1 MASVRALIRV
11 RIAIKRYLPKSFLGR
26 SIMIIITP
34 LILVQVVSTW
44 VFYDRHWDTITRRL
58 ADSVA
63 GEIGL
68 VVNARGRFEQKNAN
82 WLMESAA
89 DMGLFFNFKK
99 AEILPNAPPVTGGGI
114 LDTRLANA
122 MRERVRRP
130 FHIDTWSHDRLVQ
143 IKVQVPDGV
152 MEIFVPRERLFSS
165 TTYIFVMWMVGTSLL
180 LFAIATMFM
189 RNQVRPIRRLAAA
202 VDNFGKGRDVPDFR
216 PEGATEIRRAAAAF
230 ERMRD
235 RINNALTQRTEML
248 AGVSHDLRTPLTR
261 MKLQLAML
269 AESKGVED
277 LKEDLREMEVMVE
290 EFLAF
295 ARGEGTEEPTECDLG
310 EIVTS
315 VARATSTEDLRVEAE
330 IDGDL
335 NILIRPN
342 AIRRCITNLVV
353 NAITH
358 ANTVTIGVVRRGAL
372 VEIAVDDDGPGIPED
387 EYEAVFK
394 PFYRLDASRNPGTGG
409 TGLGL
414 SIARDLARGG
424 GGDVTLDRSSLGGL
438 RAIIRLPV

>member
-1 MASVRALIRV
+1 
-11 RIAIKRYLPKSFLGR
+11 
-26 SIMIIITP
+26 MIIITP
-34 LILVQVVSTW
+34 LILLQVVSTW
-44 VFYDRHWDTITRRL
+44 VFYDRHWNTITRRL

-68 VVNARGRFEQKNAN
+68 VVDARGRFEQESTK
-82 WLMESAA
+82 WLMDSAA

-99 AEILPNAPPVTGGGI
+99 GEILPNAPPVTGGGI

-130 FHIDTWSHDRLVQ
+130 FHIDTWSHERLVQ

-230 ERMRD
+230 ERMRG

-269 AESKGVED
+269 GDSKGVDE
-277 LKEDLREMEVMVE
+277 LNEDLREMEIMVE

-295 ARGEGTEEPTECDLG
+295 ARGEGTEEPAQSDLG
-310 EIVTS
+310 EIVS
-315 VARATSTEDLRVEAE
+315 SIARSASSESQQVKVDTE
-330 IDGDL
+330 GDL
-335 NILIRPN
+335 KILIRPN

-353 NAITH
+353 NATTH
-358 ANTVTIGVVRRGAL
+358 ADSVEVSAIRRGAL
-372 VEIAVDDDGPGIPED
+372 VEVLVDDNGPGIPQE
-387 EYEAVFK
+387 EHEAVFK

-414 SIARDLARGG
+414 SIARDLARGS
-424 GGDVTLDRSSLGGL
+424 GGDVTLEQSPMGGL
-438 RAIIRLPV
+438 RAIVRLPV

>member
-1 MASVRALIRV
+1 MRAPIRF

-44 VFYDRHWDTITRRL
+44 VFYDRHWSTITRRL
-58 ADSVA
+58 VDSVA

-68 VVNARGRFEQKNAN
+68 VIDARSQFEQQNAN
-82 WLMESAA
+82 WLMDSAA
-89 DMGLFFNFKK
+89 DMGLFFTFKK
-99 AEILPNAPPVTGGGI
+99 AKILPNAPPVTGGGI

-122 MRERVRRP
+122 MRQRVRRP

-143 IKVQVPDGV
+143 IKVQLPDGV

-230 ERMRD
+230 ERMRG

-277 LKEDLREMEVMVE
+277 LKEDLREMEIMVE

-295 ARGEGTEEPTECDLG
+295 ARGEGTEEPTESDLG
-310 EIVTS
+310 EIVTTI
-315 VARATSTEDLRVEAE
+315 ARSTSTPDHRIKATIE
-330 IDGDL
+330 GDL
-335 NILIRPN
+335 NILIRPH

-353 NAITH
+353 NAVTH
-358 ANTVTIGVVRRGAL
+358 AEIVEVNAVRRGGL
-372 VEIAVDDDGPGIPED
+372 VEINVDDDGPGIPEN

-414 SIARDLARGG
+414 SIARDLARGS
-424 GGDVTLDRSSLGGL
+424 GGDVTLERAPLGGL
-438 RAIIRLPV
+438 RATIKLPV

>member
-1 MASVRALIRV
+1 VHV
-11 RIAIKRYLPKSFLGR
+11 RIAVKRYLPKSFLGR
-26 SIMIIITP
+26 SIMIIIMP
-34 LILVQVVSTW
+34 LILLQVVSTW
-44 VFYDRHWDTITRRL
+44 VFYDRHWNTITRRL

-68 VVNARGRFEQKNAN
+68 VIDAMGKFEQQENVN
-82 WLMESAA
+82 WLTGSAA
-89 DMGLFFNFKK
+89 DLGLFFTFKEG
-99 AEILPNAPPVTGGGI
+99 EIIPNAPPVTGGGI

-143 IKVQVPDGV
+143 MKVQVPDGV
-152 MEIFVPRERLFSS
+152 MEILVPRERLFSS

-189 RNQVRPIRRLAAA
+189 RNQVRPIRRLADA

-230 ERMRD
+230 ERMRG

-261 MKLQLAML
+261 MKLQLEML
-269 AESKGVED
+269 GDARGVED
-277 LKEDLREMEVMVE
+277 LKKDLREMEVMVE

-295 ARGEGTEEPTECDLG
+295 ARGEGTEEAVESNLD
-310 EIVTS
+310 EIVST
-315 VARATSTEDLRVEAE
+315 VARSAAADGRDVVAKT
-330 IDGDL
+330 DGDMK
-335 NILIRPN
+335 ILIRPN

-353 NAITH
+353 NAVTH
-358 ANTVTIGVVRRGAL
+358 ATAVEIGASRRGTL
-372 VEIAVDDDGPGIPED
+372 VEITVDDDGPGIPE
-387 EYEAVFK
+387 EEREAVFK
-394 PFYRLDASRNPGTGG
+394 PFYRLDPSRNPGTGG

-414 SIARDLARGG
+414 SIARDLARGSG
-424 GGDVTLDRSSLGGL
+424 GEVTLEDSPLGGL
-438 RAIIRLPV
+438 RATIKLPV

>member
-1 MASVRALIRV
+1 MHV
-11 RIAIKRYLPKSFLGR
+11 RIAVKRYLPKSFLGR
-26 SIMIIITP
+26 SIMIIIMP
-34 LILVQVVSTW
+34 LILLQVVSTW
-44 VFYDRHWDTITRRL
+44 VFYDRHWNTITRRL

-68 VVNARGRFEQKNAN
+68 VIDAMGKIEQQENVN
-82 WLMESAA
+82 WLTGSAA
-89 DMGLFFNFKK
+89 DLGLFFTFKEG
-99 AEILPNAPPVTGGGI
+99 EILANAPQVTGGGI

-189 RNQVRPIRRLAAA
+189 RNQVRPIRRLADA

-230 ERMRD
+230 ERMRG

-261 MKLQLAML
+261 MKLQLEML
-269 AESKGVED
+269 GDVRGVED

-295 ARGEGTEEPTECDLG
+295 ARGEGTEEAVESNLD
-310 EIVTS
+310 EIVAT
-315 VARATSTEDLRVEAE
+315 VARSASADGRDVVAKT
-330 IDGDL
+330 DGDMK
-335 NILIRPN
+335 ILIRPN

-353 NAITH
+353 NAVTH
-358 ANTVTIGVVRRGAL
+358 ATAVEIGASRRGTL
-372 VEIAVDDDGPGIPED
+372 VEITVDDDGPGIPE
-387 EYEAVFK
+387 EEREAVFK
-394 PFYRLDASRNPGTGG
+394 PFYRLDPSRSPGTGG

-414 SIARDLARGG
+414 SIARDLARGSG
-424 GGDVTLDRSSLGGL
+424 GEVTLEDSPLGGL
-438 RAIIRLPV
+438 RATIKLPV

>member
-1 MASVRALIRV
+1 VHV
-11 RIAIKRYLPKSFLGR
+11 RIAVKRYLPKSFLGR
-26 SIMIIITP
+26 SIMIIIMP
-34 LILVQVVSTW
+34 LILLQVVSTW
-44 VFYDRHWDTITRRL
+44 VFYDRHWNTITRRL

-68 VVNARGRFEQKNAN
+68 VIDAMGKFEQQENVN
-82 WLMESAA
+82 WLTGSAA
-89 DMGLFFNFKK
+89 DLGLFFTFKEG
-99 AEILPNAPPVTGGGI
+99 EIIPNAPPVTGGGI

-143 IKVQVPDGV
+143 MKVQVPDGV

-189 RNQVRPIRRLAAA
+189 RNQVRPIRRLADA

-230 ERMRD
+230 ERMRG

-261 MKLQLAML
+261 MKLQLEILGDAR
-269 AESKGVED
+269 GVED

-295 ARGEGTEEPTECDLG
+295 ARGEGTEEAVESNLD
-310 EIVTS
+310 EIVAT
-315 VARATSTEDLRVEAE
+315 VARSASADGRDVVAKT
-330 IDGDL
+330 DGDMK
-335 NILIRPN
+335 ILIRPN

-353 NAITH
+353 NAVTH
-358 ANTVTIGVVRRGAL
+358 ATAVEIGASRRGTL
-372 VEIAVDDDGPGIPED
+372 VEITVDDDGPGIPE
-387 EYEAVFK
+387 EEREAVFK
-394 PFYRLDASRNPGTGG
+394 PFYRLDSSRNPGTGG

-414 SIARDLARGG
+414 SIARDLARGSG
-424 GGDVTLDRSSLGGL
+424 GEVTLEDSPLGGL
-438 RAIIRLPV
+438 RATIKLPV

>member
-1 MASVRALIRV
+1 MHV
-11 RIAIKRYLPKSFLGR
+11 RIAVKRYLPKSFLGR
-26 SIMIIITP
+26 SIMIIIMP
-34 LILVQVVSTW
+34 LILLQVVSTW
-44 VFYDRHWDTITRRL
+44 VFYDRHWNTITRRL

-68 VVNARGRFEQKNAN
+68 IIDAMGKFKQQENVN
-82 WLMESAA
+82 WLTGSAA
-89 DMGLFFNFKK
+89 DLGLFFTFKEG
-99 AEILPNAPPVTGGGI
+99 EILPNAPQVTGGGI

-189 RNQVRPIRRLAAA
+189 RNQVRPIRRLADA

-230 ERMRD
+230 ERMRG

-261 MKLQLAML
+261 MKLQLEML
-269 AESKGVED
+269 GDARGVED

-295 ARGEGTEEPTECDLG
+295 ARGEGTEEAVESNLD
-310 EIVTS
+310 EIVAT
-315 VARATSTEDLRVEAE
+315 VARSAAKNGRDVVAKT
-330 IDGDL
+330 DGDMK
-335 NILIRPN
+335 ILIRPN

-353 NAITH
+353 NAVTH
-358 ANTVTIGVVRRGAL
+358 ATAVEIGASRRGTL
-372 VEIAVDDDGPGIPED
+372 VEITVDDDGPGIPE
-387 EYEAVFK
+387 EEREAVFK
-394 PFYRLDASRNPGTGG
+394 PFYRLDPSRNPGTGG

-414 SIARDLARGG
+414 SIARDLARGSG
-424 GGDVTLDRSSLGGL
+424 GEVTLEDSPLGGL
-438 RAIIRLPV
+438 RATIKLPV

>member
-1 MASVRALIRV
+1 MHV
-11 RIAIKRYLPKSFLGR
+11 RIAVKRYLPKSFLGR
-26 SIMIIITP
+26 SIMIIIMP
-34 LILVQVVSTW
+34 LILLQVVSTW
-44 VFYDRHWDTITRRL
+44 VFYDRHWNTITRRL

-68 VVNARGRFEQKNAN
+68 VIDAMGKFEQQENVN
-82 WLMESAA
+82 WLTGSAA
-89 DMGLFFNFKK
+89 DLGLFFTFKEG
-99 AEILPNAPPVTGGGI
+99 EILPNAPQPQVTGGGI

-143 IKVQVPDGV
+143 MKVQVPDGV

-189 RNQVRPIRRLAAA
+189 RNQVRPIRRLADA

-230 ERMRD
+230 ERMRG

-261 MKLQLAML
+261 MKLQLEML
-269 AESKGVED
+269 GDARGVED

-295 ARGEGTEEPTECDLG
+295 ARGEGTEEAVESNLD
-310 EIVTS
+310 EIVAT
-315 VARATSTEDLRVEAE
+315 VARSASADGRDVVAKT
-330 IDGDL
+330 DGDMK
-335 NILIRPN
+335 ILIRPN

-353 NAITH
+353 NAVTH
-358 ANTVTIGVVRRGAL
+358 ATTVEIGASRRGTL
-372 VEIAVDDDGPGIPED
+372 VEITVDDDGPGIPE
-387 EYEAVFK
+387 EEREAVFK
-394 PFYRLDASRNPGTGG
+394 PFYRLDPSRNPGTGG

-414 SIARDLARGG
+414 SIARDLARGSG
-424 GGDVTLDRSSLGGL
+424 GEVTLEDSPLGGL
-438 RAIIRLPV
+438 RATIKLPV

>member
-1 MASVRALIRV
+1 VHV
-11 RIAIKRYLPKSFLGR
+11 RIAVKRYLPKSFLGR
-26 SIMIIITP
+26 SIMIIIMP
-34 LILVQVVSTW
+34 LILLQVVSTW
-44 VFYDRHWDTITRRL
+44 VFYDRHWNTITRRL

-68 VVNARGRFEQKNAN
+68 VIDAMGKFEQQENVN
-82 WLMESAA
+82 WLTGSAA
-89 DMGLFFNFKK
+89 DLGLFFTFKEG
-99 AEILPNAPPVTGGGI
+99 EILPNAPQPQVTGGGI

-143 IKVQVPDGV
+143 MKVQVPDGV
-152 MEIFVPRERLFSS
+152 MEILVPRERLFSS

-189 RNQVRPIRRLAAA
+189 RNQVRPIRRLADA

-230 ERMRD
+230 ERMRG

-261 MKLQLAML
+261 MKLQLEILGDAR
-269 AESKGVED
+269 GVED

-295 ARGEGTEEPTECDLG
+295 ARGEGTEEAVESNLD
-310 EIVTS
+310 EIVST
-315 VARATSTEDLRVEAE
+315 VARSAAADGRDVVAKT
-330 IDGDL
+330 DGDMK
-335 NILIRPN
+335 ILIRPN

-353 NAITH
+353 NAVTH
-358 ANTVTIGVVRRGAL
+358 ATAVEISASRRGTL
-372 VEIAVDDDGPGIPED
+372 VEITVDDDGPGIPE
-387 EYEAVFK
+387 EEREAVFK
-394 PFYRLDASRNPGTGG
+394 PFYRLDSSRNPGTGG

-414 SIARDLARGG
+414 SIARDLARGSG
-424 GGDVTLDRSSLGGL
+424 GEVTLEDSPLGGL
-438 RAIIRLPV
+438 RATIKLPV

>member
-1 MASVRALIRV
+1 
-11 RIAIKRYLPKSFLGR
+11 
-26 SIMIIITP
+26 MIIITP

-44 VFYDRHWDTITRRL
+44 VFYDRHWSTITRRL
-58 ADSVA
+58 SDSVA

-68 VVNARGRFEQKNAN
+68 IINARSHFTDEKSIV
-82 WLMESAA
+82 WFMKSAG
-89 DMGLFFNFKK
+89 DMGLTLNFKPG
-99 AEILPNAPPVTGGGI
+99 EILPNAPPVTRGGI
-114 LDTRLANA
+114 LDTRLANS

-130 FHIDTWSHDRLVQ
+130 VHIDTWSHQRLVQ
-143 IKVQVPDGV
+143 MKVQLPDGV

-165 TTYIFVMWMVGTSLL
+165 TTYIFLMWMVGTSLL
-180 LFAIATMFM
+180 LFAIATIFM

-230 ERMRD
+230 ERMRG

-261 MKLQLAML
+261 IKLQLAML
-269 AESKGVED
+269 SKSKGTDD

-295 ARGEGTEEPTECDLG
+295 ARGEGTEEPIESDLA
-310 EIVTS
+310 EIVNV
-315 VARATSTEDLRVEAE
+315 VARGAS
-330 IDGDL
+330 IDGMTVNATTMGDL
-335 NILIRPN
+335 TILIRPN

-353 NAITH
+353 NALTH
-358 ANTVTIGVVRRGAL
+358 AETVEVTAIRRGAL
-372 VEIAVDDDGPGIPED
+372 VEITVDDDGPGIPED
-387 EYEAVFK
+387 QHEAVFK
-394 PFYRLDASRNPGTGG
+394 PFYRLDPSRNPGTGG

-414 SIARDLARGG
+414 SIARDVARGS
-424 GGDVTLDRSSLGGL
+424 GGDVSLTEAPLGGL
-438 RAIIRLPV
+438 RAIITLPI

>member
-1 MASVRALIRV
+1 
-11 RIAIKRYLPKSFLGR
+11 
-26 SIMIIITP
+26 MIIVMP
-34 LILVQVVSTW
+34 LILLQVVSTW
-44 VFYDRHWDTITRRL
+44 VFYDRHWNTITRRL

-68 VVNARGRFEQKNAN
+68 VIDAMGKFEQQENVN
-82 WLMESAA
+82 WLTGSAA
-89 DMGLFFNFKK
+89 DLGLFFTFKEG
-99 AEILPNAPPVTGGGI
+99 EILPNAPQPQVTGGGI

-143 IKVQVPDGV
+143 MKVQVPDGV

-189 RNQVRPIRRLAAA
+189 RNQVRPIRRLADA

-230 ERMRD
+230 ERMRG

-261 MKLQLAML
+261 MKLQLEML
-269 AESKGVED
+269 GDARGVED

-295 ARGEGTEEPTECDLG
+295 ARGEGTEEAIESNLD
-310 EIVTS
+310 EIVAT
-315 VARATSTEDLRVEAE
+315 VARSASADGRDVVAKT
-330 IDGDL
+330 DGDMK
-335 NILIRPN
+335 ILIRPN

-353 NAITH
+353 NAVTH
-358 ANTVTIGVVRRGAL
+358 ATAVEIGASLRGTL
-372 VEIAVDDDGPGIPED
+372 VEITVDDDGPGIPE
-387 EYEAVFK
+387 EEREAVFK
-394 PFYRLDASRNPGTGG
+394 PFYRLDSSRNPGTGG

-414 SIARDLARGG
+414 SIARDLARGSG
-424 GGDVTLDRSSLGGL
+424 GEVTLEDSPLGGL
-438 RAIIRLPV
+438 RATIKLPV

>member
-1 MASVRALIRV
+1 MHV
-11 RIAIKRYLPKSFLGR
+11 RIAVKRYLPKSFLGR
-26 SIMIIITP
+26 SIMIIIMP
-34 LILVQVVSTW
+34 LILLQVVSTW
-44 VFYDRHWDTITRRL
+44 VFYDRHWNTITRRL

-68 VVNARGRFEQKNAN
+68 VIDAMGKFEQQENVN
-82 WLMESAA
+82 WLTGSAA
-89 DMGLFFNFKK
+89 DLGLFFTFKEG
-99 AEILPNAPPVTGGGI
+99 EIIPNAPPVTGGGI

-143 IKVQVPDGV
+143 MKVQVPDGV
-152 MEIFVPRERLFSS
+152 MEILVPRERLFSS

-189 RNQVRPIRRLAAA
+189 RNQVRPIRRLADA
-202 VDNFGKGRDVPDFR
+202 VDKFGKGRDVPDFR

-230 ERMRD
+230 ERMRG

-261 MKLQLAML
+261 MKLQLEILGDAR
-269 AESKGVED
+269 GVED

-295 ARGEGTEEPTECDLG
+295 ARGEGTEEAVESNLD
-310 EIVTS
+310 EIVST
-315 VARATSTEDLRVEAE
+315 VARSAAADGRDVVAKT
-330 IDGDL
+330 DGDMK
-335 NILIRPN
+335 ILIRPN

-353 NAITH
+353 NAVTH
-358 ANTVTIGVVRRGAL
+358 ATAVEIGASRRGTL
-372 VEIAVDDDGPGIPED
+372 VEITVDDDGPGIPE
-387 EYEAVFK
+387 EEREAVFK
-394 PFYRLDASRNPGTGG
+394 PFYRRDPSRNPGTGG

-414 SIARDLARGG
+414 SIARDLARGSG
-424 GGDVTLDRSSLGGL
+424 GEVTLEDSPLGGL
-438 RAIIRLPV
+438 RATIKLPV

>member
-1 MASVRALIRV
+1 MHV
-11 RIAIKRYLPKSFLGR
+11 RIAVKRYLPKSFLGR
-26 SIMIIITP
+26 SIMIIIMP
-34 LILVQVVSTW
+34 LILLQVVSTW
-44 VFYDRHWDTITRRL
+44 VFYDRHWNTITRRL

-68 VVNARGRFEQKNAN
+68 VIDAMGKFEQQENVN
-82 WLMESAA
+82 WLTGSAA
-89 DMGLFFNFKK
+89 DLGLFFTFKEG
-99 AEILPNAPPVTGGGI
+99 EILPNAPQVTGGGI

-143 IKVQVPDGV
+143 MKVQVPDGV

-189 RNQVRPIRRLAAA
+189 RNQVRPIRRLADA

-230 ERMRD
+230 ERMRG

-261 MKLQLAML
+261 MKLQLEML
-269 AESKGVED
+269 GDARGVED

-295 ARGEGTEEPTECDLG
+295 ARGEGTEEAVESNLD
-310 EIVTS
+310 EIVST
-315 VARATSTEDLRVEAE
+315 VARSAAADGRDVVAKT
-330 IDGDL
+330 DGDMK
-335 NILIRPN
+335 ILIRPN

-353 NAITH
+353 NAVTH
-358 ANTVTIGVVRRGAL
+358 ATAVEIGASRRGTL
-372 VEIAVDDDGPGIPED
+372 VEITVDDDGPGIPE
-387 EYEAVFK
+387 EEREAVFK
-394 PFYRLDASRNPGTGG
+394 PFYRLDPSRNPGTGG

-414 SIARDLARGG
+414 SIARDLARGSG
-424 GGDVTLDRSSLGGL
+424 GEVTLEDSPLGGL
-438 RAIIRLPV
+438 RATIKLPV

>member
-1 MASVRALIRV
+1 
-11 RIAIKRYLPKSFLGR
+11 
-26 SIMIIITP
+26 MIIITP

-44 VFYDRHWDTITRRL
+44 VFYDRHWSTITRRL
-58 ADSVA
+58 SDSVA

-68 VVNARGRFEQKNAN
+68 IINARSHFADEKSIV
-82 WLMESAA
+82 WFMKSAG
-89 DMGLFFNFKK
+89 DMGLTLNFKSG
-99 AEILPNAPPVTGGGI
+99 EILPNAPPVTRGGI
-114 LDTRLANA
+114 LDTRLANS

-130 FHIDTWSHDRLVQ
+130 VHIDTWSHQRLVQ
-143 IKVQVPDGV
+143 MKVQLPDGV

-165 TTYIFVMWMVGTSLL
+165 TTYIFLMWMVGTSLL
-180 LFAIATMFM
+180 LFAIATIFM

-230 ERMRD
+230 ERMRG

-261 MKLQLAML
+261 IKLQLAML
-269 AESKGVED
+269 SKSKGTDD

-295 ARGEGTEEPTECDLG
+295 ARGEGTEEPIESDLA
-310 EIVTS
+310 EIVNV
-315 VARATSTEDLRVEAE
+315 VARGAS
-330 IDGDL
+330 IDGMTVNATTMGDL
-335 NILIRPN
+335 TILIRPN

-353 NAITH
+353 NALTH
-358 ANTVTIGVVRRGAL
+358 AETVEVTAIRRGAL
-372 VEIAVDDDGPGIPED
+372 VEITVDDDGPGIPED
-387 EYEAVFK
+387 QHEAVFK
-394 PFYRLDASRNPGTGG
+394 PFYRLDPSRNPGTGG

-414 SIARDLARGG
+414 SIARDVARGS
-424 GGDVTLDRSSLGGL
+424 GGDVSLTEAPLGGL
-438 RAIIRLPV
+438 RAIITLPI

>member
-1 MASVRALIRV
+1 M
-11 RIAIKRYLPKSFLGR
+11 
-26 SIMIIITP
+26 P
-34 LILVQVVSTW
+34 LILLQVVSTW
-44 VFYDRHWDTITRRL
+44 VFYDRHWNTITRRL

-68 VVNARGRFEQKNAN
+68 VIDAMGKFEQQENVN
-82 WLMESAA
+82 WLTGSAA
-89 DMGLFFNFKK
+89 DLGLFFTFKEG
-99 AEILPNAPPVTGGGI
+99 EIIPNAPPVTGGGI

-143 IKVQVPDGV
+143 MKVQVPDGV
-152 MEIFVPRERLFSS
+152 MEILVPRERLFSS

-189 RNQVRPIRRLAAA
+189 RNQVRPIRRLADA

-230 ERMRD
+230 ERMRG

-261 MKLQLAML
+261 MKLQLEILGDAR
-269 AESKGVED
+269 GVED

-295 ARGEGTEEPTECDLG
+295 ARGEGTEEAVESNLD
-310 EIVTS
+310 EIVAT
-315 VARATSTEDLRVEAE
+315 VARSASADGRDVVAKT
-330 IDGDL
+330 DGDMK
-335 NILIRPN
+335 ILIRPN

-353 NAITH
+353 NAVTH
-358 ANTVTIGVVRRGAL
+358 ATAVEIGASRRGTL
-372 VEIAVDDDGPGIPED
+372 VEITVDDDGPGIPE
-387 EYEAVFK
+387 EEREAVFK
-394 PFYRLDASRNPGTGG
+394 PFYRLDSSRNPGTGG

-414 SIARDLARGG
+414 SIARDLARGSG
-424 GGDVTLDRSSLGGL
+424 GEVTLEDSPLGGL
-438 RAIIRLPV
+438 RATIKLPV

>member
-1 MASVRALIRV
+1 VRAPVRF

-26 SIMIIITP
+26 SIVIIITP

-44 VFYDRHWDTITRRL
+44 VFYDRHWNTITRRL

-68 VVNARGRFEQKNAN
+68 VVNARGRIEQENAN
-82 WLMESAA
+82 WLMDSAA

-130 FHIDTWSHDRLVQ
+130 FHIDTWSHDLLVQ

-230 ERMRD
+230 ERMRG
-235 RINNALTQRTEML
+235 RINSALTQRTEML

-277 LKEDLREMEVMVE
+277 LKQDLREMEVMVE

-295 ARGEGTEEPTECDLG
+295 ARGEGTEEPSDSDLG
-310 EIVTS
+310 EIVAT
-315 VARATSTEDLRVEAE
+315 VVRAASTDGHAVQATTEGDLR
-330 IDGDL
+330 
-335 NILIRPN
+335 ILIRPI
-342 AIRRCITNLVV
+342 AIRRCITNLVM
-353 NAITH
+353 NATTH
-358 ANTVTIGVVRRGAL
+358 ANTVEVSAIRRGGL
-372 VEIAVDDDGPGIPED
+372 VEIKVDDDGPGIPEA

-414 SIARDLARGG
+414 SIARDLARGS
-424 GGDVTLDRSSLGGL
+424 GGDVTLDRSDMGGL
-438 RAIIRLPV
+438 RATIKLPV

>member
-1 MASVRALIRV
+1 MHV
-11 RIAIKRYLPKSFLGR
+11 RIAVKRYLPKSFLGR
-26 SIMIIITP
+26 SIMIIIMP
-34 LILVQVVSTW
+34 LILLQVVSTW
-44 VFYDRHWDTITRRL
+44 VFYDRHWNTITRRL

-68 VVNARGRFEQKNAN
+68 VIDAMGKFKQQENVN
-82 WLMESAA
+82 WLTGSAA
-89 DMGLFFNFKK
+89 DLGLFFTFKEG
-99 AEILPNAPPVTGGGI
+99 EILPNAPQVTGGGI

-143 IKVQVPDGV
+143 MKVQVPDGV

-189 RNQVRPIRRLAAA
+189 RNQVRPIRRLADA

-230 ERMRD
+230 ERMRG

-261 MKLQLAML
+261 MKLQLEML
-269 AESKGVED
+269 GDARGVED

-295 ARGEGTEEPTECDLG
+295 ARGEGTEEAVESNLD
-310 EIVTS
+310 EIVAT
-315 VARATSTEDLRVEAE
+315 VARSASADGRDVVAKT
-330 IDGDL
+330 DGDMK
-335 NILIRPN
+335 ILIRPN

-353 NAITH
+353 NAVTH
-358 ANTVTIGVVRRGAL
+358 ATAVEIGASRRGTL
-372 VEIAVDDDGPGIPED
+372 VEITVDDDGPGIPE
-387 EYEAVFK
+387 EEREAVFK
-394 PFYRLDASRNPGTGG
+394 PFYRLDSSRNPGTGG

-414 SIARDLARGG
+414 SIARDLARGSG
-424 GGDVTLDRSSLGGL
+424 GEVTLEDSPLGGL
-438 RAIIRLPV
+438 RATIKLPV

>member
-1 MASVRALIRV
+1 MHV
-11 RIAIKRYLPKSFLGR
+11 RIAVKRYLPKSFLGR
-26 SIMIIITP
+26 SIMIIIMP
-34 LILVQVVSTW
+34 LILLQVVSTW
-44 VFYDRHWDTITRRL
+44 VFYDRHWNTITRRL

-68 VVNARGRFEQKNAN
+68 VIDAMGKFEQQENVN
-82 WLMESAA
+82 WLTGSAA
-89 DMGLFFNFKK
+89 DLGLFFTFKEG
-99 AEILPNAPPVTGGGI
+99 EILPNAPQPHVTGGGI

-143 IKVQVPDGV
+143 MKVQVPDGV

-189 RNQVRPIRRLAAA
+189 RNQVRPIRRLADA

-230 ERMRD
+230 ERMRG

-261 MKLQLAML
+261 MKLQLEML
-269 AESKGVED
+269 GDARGVED

-295 ARGEGTEEPTECDLG
+295 ARGEGTEEAVESNLD
-310 EIVTS
+310 EIVAT
-315 VARATSTEDLRVEAE
+315 VARSASADGRDVVAKT
-330 IDGDL
+330 DGDMK
-335 NILIRPN
+335 ILIRPN

-353 NAITH
+353 NAVTH
-358 ANTVTIGVVRRGAL
+358 ATAVEIGASRRGTL
-372 VEIAVDDDGPGIPED
+372 VEITVDDDGPGIPE
-387 EYEAVFK
+387 EEREAVFK
-394 PFYRLDASRNPGTGG
+394 PFYRLDPSRNPGTGG

-414 SIARDLARGG
+414 SIARDLARGSG
-424 GGDVTLDRSSLGGL
+424 GEVTLEDSPLGGL
-438 RAIIRLPV
+438 RATIKLPV

>member
-1 MASVRALIRV
+1 VHV
-11 RIAIKRYLPKSFLGR
+11 RIAVKRYLPKSFLGR
-26 SIMIIITP
+26 SIMIIIMP
-34 LILVQVVSTW
+34 LILLQVVSTW
-44 VFYDRHWDTITRRL
+44 VFYDRHWNTITRRL

-68 VVNARGRFEQKNAN
+68 VIDAMGKFEQQENVN
-82 WLMESAA
+82 WLTGSAA
-89 DMGLFFNFKK
+89 DLGLFFTFKEG
-99 AEILPNAPPVTGGGI
+99 EIIPNAPPVTGGGI

-143 IKVQVPDGV
+143 MKVQVPDGV

-189 RNQVRPIRRLAAA
+189 RNQVRPIRRLADA

-230 ERMRD
+230 ERMRG

-261 MKLQLAML
+261 MKLQLEML
-269 AESKGVED
+269 GDARGVED

-295 ARGEGTEEPTECDLG
+295 ARGEGTEEAVESNLD
-310 EIVTS
+310 EIVAT
-315 VARATSTEDLRVEAE
+315 VARSASADGRDVVAKT
-330 IDGDL
+330 DGDMK
-335 NILIRPN
+335 ILIRPN

-353 NAITH
+353 NAVTH
-358 ANTVTIGVVRRGAL
+358 ATAVEIGASRRGTL
-372 VEIAVDDDGPGIPED
+372 VEITVDDDGPGIPE
-387 EYEAVFK
+387 EEREAVFK
-394 PFYRLDASRNPGTGG
+394 PFYRLDSSRNPGTGG

-414 SIARDLARGG
+414 SIARDLARGSG
-424 GGDVTLDRSSLGGL
+424 GEVTLEDSPLGGL
-438 RAIIRLPV
+438 RATIKLPV